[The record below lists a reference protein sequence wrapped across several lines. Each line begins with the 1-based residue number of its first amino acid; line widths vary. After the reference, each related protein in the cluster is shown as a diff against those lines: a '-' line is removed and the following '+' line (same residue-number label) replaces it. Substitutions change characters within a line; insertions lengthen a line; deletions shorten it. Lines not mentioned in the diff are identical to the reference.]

1 MKIDLHCHSY
11 LSDGKHS
18 PEFLLQRARENEISH
33 LAITDH
39 DCVAGYEQLNRSIS
53 GIKLIPGVEI
63 SCDWEKLEVHV
74 IGLCLDVA
82 HAGLQDLLATQ
93 QQQRRLR
100 MQEMDRKL
108 QALGTEGLWQY
119 LESLPCIA
127 YTRSHAADF
136 LVQQGVCKNRQQAF
150 KSHLGKKGRIYAES
164 GWCTLD
170 TAVNAILA
178 AGGIAI
184 LAHPGRYP
192 LSKRKLEALID
203 VFQAAGGDG
212 MEVSYGNI
220 DPDMR
225 QRLGALAISKQLFC
239 SAGSDFHDS
248 DASWTDLGKYPPLDL
263 ETKKNAIWLH
273 PRWHC

>member
-1 MKIDLHCHSY
+1 M
-11 LSDGKHS
+11 
-18 PEFLLQRARENEISH
+18 
-33 LAITDH
+33 
-39 DCVAGYEQLNRSIS
+39 
-53 GIKLIPGVEI
+53 
-63 SCDWEKLEVHV
+63 
-74 IGLCLDVA
+74 
-82 HAGLQDLLATQ
+82 
-93 QQQRRLR
+93 
-100 MQEMDRKL
+100 
-108 QALGTEGLWQY
+108 
-119 LESLPCIA
+119 
-127 YTRSHAADF
+127 
-136 LVQQGVCKNRQQAF
+136 
-150 KSHLGKKGRIYAES
+150 
-164 GWCTLD
+164 
-170 TAVNAILA
+170 NAILA